1 LEEVIVVFNT
11 HFDIGYTDFAESV
24 VRKYGSSLIEGA
36 LYNLEA
42 SMEIPQKERFNSNCQ
57 FHHLSENRLNN
68 KF

>member
-1 LEEVIVVFNT
+1 LEDVIVVFNT

-42 SMEIPQKERFNSNCQ
+42 SMEIPQKERFI
-57 FHHLSENRLNN
+57 
-68 KF
+68 